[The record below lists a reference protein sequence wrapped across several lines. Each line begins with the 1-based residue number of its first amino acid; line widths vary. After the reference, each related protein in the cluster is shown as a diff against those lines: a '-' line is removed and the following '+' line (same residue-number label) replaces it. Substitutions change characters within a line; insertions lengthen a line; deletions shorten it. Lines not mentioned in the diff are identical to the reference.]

1 MPCHLRTSSLFSTQN
16 HTQPATTLNWAKL
29 DTFQACER
37 IRPFRCGSSIG
48 MQHPKHAPDHLCKL
62 IFSFLFFSS
71 KIKRQKDAITPQRSR
86 LCACAGCHVTH
97 RSGRRTTG
105 FKIAPN
111 FTSGCGIG
119 WYSYRPFLSSERA
132 IHLYVFAHFHDTI
145 VHIMLILPR
154 LWFKKSHLEI
164 PWNTLKRM
172 RQLQN
177 NLFTFFV
184 CMQRFLEF
192 LEYRVGFFNLFY
204 QFNKSGNLKCPSS
217 LMEQHLW
224 RCSY

>member
-1 MPCHLRTSSLFSTQN
+1 MQTQLHSLFFLLKSRGKRTLS
-16 HTQPATTLNWAKL
+16 QPNGLSCAHAQGVTWH
-29 DTFQACER
+29 
-37 IRPFRCGSSIG
+37 IG
-48 MQHPKHAPDHLCKL
+48 AGEE
-62 IFSFLFFSS
+62 
-71 KIKRQKDAITPQRSR
+71 QR
-86 LCACAGCHVTH
+86 V
-97 RSGRRTTG
+97 

>member
-16 HTQPATTLNWAKL
+16 HTQPATTLNWGNL
-29 DTFQACER
+29 DTFEACED
-37 IRPFRCGSSIG
+37 PSFSLWLLEWNAA
-48 MQHPKHAPDHLCKL
+48 PKTCTRSLVQTH
-62 IFSFLFFSS
+62 FLLFIFSS
-71 KIKRQKDAITPQRSR
+71 KIKRQKDAITPQRSL